1 MPSQFT
7 ILYKLC
13 VAGSSTRSSPW
24 RAVVA
29 FLYQTESDMP
39 RSVVAIATWP
49 AGQCCTTALAYRPWK
64 RSLLHGWLP
73 FKAAQEWLV
82 LKREVLTDVPQ
93 VLELVSSAG
102 NSHQNVAKAED
113 ELQMISKILKS
124 IQGWGGRHNRSP
136 LWSDIASQVLR
147 SRPKC
152 ASSGPGIFEFCFK
165 FGSSS
170 KLLSETESFVRSHA
184 TGSCRELGCEIWSL
198 MGTEIRGCRNHLYWR
213 HMLLKFFYTSEKP
226 PTVTDATCQN
236 CASQNCTCTGCL
248 YTRLG

>member
-1 MPSQFT
+1 MA
-7 ILYKLC
+7 C
-13 VAGSSTRSSPW
+13 
-24 RAVVA
+24 RAVLHHCLGVPPMEKIPA
-29 FLYQTESDMP
+29 AWMA
-39 RSVVAIATWP
+39 AIQS
-49 AGQCCTTALAYRPWK
+49 G
-64 RSLLHGWLP
+64 
-73 FKAAQEWLV
+73 QEWLV